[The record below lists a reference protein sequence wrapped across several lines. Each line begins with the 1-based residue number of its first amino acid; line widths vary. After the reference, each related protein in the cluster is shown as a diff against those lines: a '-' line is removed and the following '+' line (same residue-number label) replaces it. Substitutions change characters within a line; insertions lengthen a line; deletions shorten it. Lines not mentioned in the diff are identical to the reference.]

1 MQRSVLPVRCS
12 VLLKQDAAAYEVCLL
27 VMKKL
32 IMAFIVTPS
41 TGLLR
46 ERPYLF
52 ACSEVLLAVF
62 FLFRHCDTNQH
73 CQALRYRMSEAE
85 FIILS
90 GCNYLLAL
98 GSERFLCVP
107 RTHILKR
114 E

>member
-1 MQRSVLPVRCS
+1 MDQLHAQRSVLPVRCS
-12 VLLKQDAAAYEVCLL
+12 VLLKQAAAAYEVCLL

-41 TGLLR
+41 TGLLK

-90 GCNYLLAL
+90 GCKLLV
-98 GSERFLCVP
+98 GSWE
-107 RTHILKR
+107 
-114 E
+114 